1 MTQDIVFEKKK
12 NIDIVFSIDKREGVG
27 YNKVQKHNRD
37 YEGACVI

>member
-1 MTQDIVFEKKK
+1 MTQDIVPDKKK

-27 YNKVQKHNRD
+27 YNKVQKRNRD